1 MIAIRPRRRV
11 QQVPQVIIGGQDLA
25 TMSPD
30 EIGRMS
36 RQAEIRNDI
45 ATLGM
50 IERFLAAQMREF
62 DRTGVFDENGRELTP
77 QEAFDEAVAELGLG
91 FDENGILVG
100 DAPTGF
106 FCGGDD

>member
-1 MIAIRPRRRV
+1 MKK
-11 QQVPQVIIGGQDLA
+11 QQEPVVILGGQNLA

-30 EIGRMS
+30 QIGRMS
-36 RQAEIRNDI
+36 RQAEIRKDTLTINLIEQFI
-45 ATLGM
+45 AAKL
-50 IERFLAAQMREF
+50 REF
-62 DRTGVFDENGRELTP
+62 DRTGIFDETGRELTP
-77 QEAFDEAVAELGLG
+77 QEAFDEAVAELGLE

>member
-1 MIAIRPRRRV
+1 MTAIRPRRLV

-50 IERFLAAQMREF
+50 I
-62 DRTGVFDENGRELTP
+62 
-77 QEAFDEAVAELGLG
+77 
-91 FDENGILVG
+91 
-100 DAPTGF
+100 
-106 FCGGDD
+106 